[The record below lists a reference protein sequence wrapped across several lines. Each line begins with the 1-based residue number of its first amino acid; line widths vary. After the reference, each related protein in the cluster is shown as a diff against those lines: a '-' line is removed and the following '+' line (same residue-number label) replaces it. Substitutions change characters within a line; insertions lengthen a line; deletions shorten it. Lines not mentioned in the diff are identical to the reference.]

1 MRTYC
6 QSFPVSTYRKQEHA
20 DTFLSSACPGE
31 RTPRNCSGAC
41 PFPSYFS
48 LQRHRR
54 YGDRIRVSAGS
65 GTLSCRGK
73 RPPAEEINLL
83 TGSTP
88 FCCAAAER
96 KRTTPAAPL
105 CTFFCH
111 VQIPDRDSPVVP
123 SRPAGRHH
131 GSMLI
136 NKKQEVCYDAI
147 LEAMEKRR
155 SVRKYKPDMV
165 PQDAISNVISA
176 GLYAGKRHEQT
187 GHHHHRRHQ

>member
-1 MRTYC
+1 MPAVPASTGRDSPAPLSGYFQTPGRLSPKLCAQKSFFPVSTQGRSFPASFRSLCPTQCATPHPCIHSDRAVQYVRTPMRTYC

-96 KRTTPAAPL
+96 KRTTPGSSPL
-105 CTFFCH
+105 H
-111 VQIPDRDSPVVP
+111 VLLPRADP
-123 SRPAGRHH
+123 
-131 GSMLI
+131 
-136 NKKQEVCYDAI
+136 
-147 LEAMEKRR
+147 
-155 SVRKYKPDMV
+155 
-165 PQDAISNVISA
+165 
-176 GLYAGKRHEQT
+176 
-187 GHHHHRRHQ
+187 